1 MLNRYKEI
9 FFGFLLGLA
18 MWMADSLMHTMM
30 PASPSEEHTGLAE
43 ELFSTDHPQLIFRLF
58 FVTFALFLGWLLWRS
73 NWGERKA
80 RDPESREVVFFERI
94 ITLATLILDDCTAL
108 ARGGGLTG
116 ESLKLVEEIHR
127 HAMQADDFAR
137 GFLPRTLASGG
148 NADARQRS
156 DLPESRPLPTLKEL
170 LRWLPGFVALSE
182 YVDVFM
188 GIVYEGWGDRGRRF
202 DRAHDRVWDYE
213 EPIEQ
218 KRYTLILDAVSAYRG
233 RNDWGEVLEVGCAQ
247 GIFTEQ
253 LAVRCQSLTA
263 SDISPLACVRATR
276 RCATMTH
283 VRIVQ
288 NDITQEDIAE
298 EFDVVFALDLFEALH
313 GRQRIERVVNKLIG
327 AMRPGSLLVVS
338 SSRLPERM
346 RDSWWAQRMIEGA
359 DNHLAHI
366 QTRADVRLT
375 HREFYPAAE
384 GEIPGYPQH
393 LVAIFQKVDRGD
405 QALDMRVRGRLDA
418 QFLHRF
424 SSSVTNQ

>member
-1 MLNRYKEI
+1 
-9 FFGFLLGLA
+9 
-18 MWMADSLMHTMM
+18 
-30 PASPSEEHTGLAE
+30 
-43 ELFSTDHPQLIFRLF
+43 
-58 FVTFALFLGWLLWRS
+58 
-73 NWGERKA
+73 
-80 RDPESREVVFFERI
+80 
-94 ITLATLILDDCTAL
+94 
-108 ARGGGLTG
+108 
-116 ESLKLVEEIHR
+116 
-127 HAMQADDFAR
+127 
-137 GFLPRTLASGG
+137 
-148 NADARQRS
+148 
-156 DLPESRPLPTLKEL
+156 
-170 LRWLPGFVALSE
+170 
-182 YVDVFM
+182 
-188 GIVYEGWGDRGRRF
+188 
-202 DRAHDRVWDYE
+202 
-213 EPIEQ
+213 
-218 KRYTLILDAVSAYRG
+218 
-233 RNDWGEVLEVGCAQ
+233 
-247 GIFTEQ
+247 
-253 LAVRCQSLTA
+253 
-263 SDISPLACVRATR
+263 
-276 RCATMTH
+276 